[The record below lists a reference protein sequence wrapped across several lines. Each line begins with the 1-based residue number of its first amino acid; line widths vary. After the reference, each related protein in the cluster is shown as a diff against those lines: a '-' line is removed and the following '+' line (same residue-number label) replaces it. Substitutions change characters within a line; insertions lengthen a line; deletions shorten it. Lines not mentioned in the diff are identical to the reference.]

1 MSGVHVDIR
10 QLTYFLGVIDHGGF
24 SRAADALHVAQ
35 PSLSQSIRSL
45 ERRLGV
51 ELFHR
56 TGRRA
61 ELTSAGERL
70 VLPARQVL
78 RDLDVARR
86 AVSSVR
92 ALESGTVE
100 LAAMPSPGVEPLT
113 GLIRDFHAR
122 YPGMMVNVAG
132 VFTPSETVEAVRSG
146 TAEIGLLGSSG
157 QPQTADLDVCQLESQ
172 PLVLISPPGTE
183 TDSETIE
190 RRSLNGL
197 RFVISP
203 RGSLMRQLIDN
214 ALVHD
219 SATSVIAEMEHR
231 TSLLPLVRS
240 GIGHTVMPDSWREIA
255 QSSGCV
261 VRRIVPEVNLDI
273 FAVSRRGELTP
284 GGQALMALIHSRALG
299 SHTVSDSSSKT

>member
-1 MSGVHVDIR
+1 MDIR

-24 SRAADALHVAQ
+24 GRAAEAMHVAQ
-35 PSLSQSIRSL
+35 PSLSQSIRAL
-45 ERRLGV
+45 EKRLGV

-78 RDLDVARR
+78 RDLEAARR

-92 ALESGTVE
+92 ELESGTVNVV
-100 LAAMPSPGVEPLT
+100 AMPSPGVEPLT
-113 GLIRDFHAR
+113 GLIKAFHSR
-122 YPGMMVNVAG
+122 YPGMMVNVEGA
-132 VFTPSETVEAVRSG
+132 FTPAETVEAVRSG

-183 TDSETIE
+183 TSADTIE
-190 RRSLNGL
+190 RKHLDGL
-197 RFVISP
+197 GFVISQ
-203 RGSLMRQLIDN
+203 RGSLMRQLIDS

-219 SATSVIAEMEHR
+219 SDTTVIAEMAHR
-231 TSLLPLVRS
+231 TSLLPLVCA
-240 GIGHTVMPDSWREIA
+240 GVGHTVMPDSWRDIA
-255 QSSGCV
+255 ESSGCA

-273 FAVSRRGELTP
+273 FVVSRRGELTP
-284 GGQALMALIHSRALG
+284 GAQALMALIHSRAMG
-299 SHTVSDSSSKT
+299 SDF